1 MAKDTIELRW
11 EARGGQGAV
20 TASKLLAEAALED
33 GKYFQGMPDYGA
45 ERMGAPIR
53 SYTRISSEP
62 IIPYC
67 QVTEPD
73 VVVVFDSTLIGI
85 VNLTGGLKE
94 DGIMVVNSCSSPDEV
109 RSQMGFKGKLYTLDA
124 TGISMDLLGRNL
136 PNTPMLGALTRV
148 TGIVSKDSVAQ
159 QITSRL
165 GATMKKEVVAA
176 NVRAFEKGYDSVQ
189 GARPSSA
196 DSR

>member
-1 MAKDTIELRW
+1 MTVAKETVEIRW

-33 GKYFQGMPDYGA
+33 GKYFQGLPDYGA

-62 IIPYC
+62 IVAYC

-73 VVVVFDSTLIGI
+73 VVAVLDTTLIGI
-85 VNLTGGLKE
+85 ANLTEGLKE
-94 DGIMVVNSCSSPDEV
+94 DGVMLVNSAASPDEV
-109 RSQMGFKGKLYTLDA
+109 RSQVGYKGKLYTLDA

-136 PNTPMLGALTRV
+136 PNTPMLGALARV
-148 TGIVSKDSVAQ
+148 TGIVSKDSLAQ

-176 NVRAFEKGYDSVQ
+176 NIRAFEKGYDSVQ
-189 GARPSSA
+189 G
-196 DSR
+196 D

>member
-1 MAKDTIELRW
+1 LTIAKDTIEIRW

-53 SYTRISSEP
+53 AYTRISSEP
-62 IIPYC
+62 ILPYC

-73 VVVVFDSTLIGI
+73 VVVVLDSSLIG
-85 VNLTGGLKE
+85 VANLTEGLKE
-94 DGIMVVNSCSSPDEV
+94 DGMILVNSTTSPDEV
-109 RSQMGFKGKLYTLDA
+109 RSLLGYRGKVYTVDA

-136 PNTPMLGALTRV
+136 PNTPMLGALARL

-159 QITSRL
+159 KITSKL

-176 NVRAFEKGYDSVQ
+176 NIRAFEKGYEGVQ
-189 GARPSSA
+189 G
-196 DSR
+196 D

>member
-1 MAKDTIELRW
+1 LTVAKETIEIRW

-20 TASKLLAEAALED
+20 TASKLLAEAALGD
-33 GKYFQGMPDYGA
+33 GKYFQGLPDYGA

-62 IIPYC
+62 ILPYC

-73 VVVVFDSTLIGI
+73 VVVVLDNTLIGI
-85 VNLTGGLKE
+85 VKLTEGLKE
-94 DGIMVVNSCSSPDEV
+94 DGMILVNSTASPNEL
-109 RSQMGFKGKLYTLDA
+109 RSQLGYKGKIYTLDA
-124 TGISMDLLGRNL
+124 TGISMGLLGRNL
-136 PNTPMLGALTRV
+136 PNTPMLGALARV

-159 QITSRL
+159 QITSKL

-176 NVRAFEKGYDSVQ
+176 NIRAFEKGYDSVQ
-189 GARPSSA
+189 E
-196 DSR
+196 D

>member
-1 MAKDTIELRW
+1 MSDLIEIRW
-11 EARGGQGAV
+11 HARGGQGAV

-53 SYTRISSEP
+53 AFTRISSEP

-73 VVVVFDSTLIGI
+73 VVVVLDSTLIGI
-85 VNLTGGLKE
+85 VDLTEGLKE
-94 DGIMVVNSCSSPDEV
+94 DGMMVINSTASPDEV
-109 RSQMGFKGKLYTLDA
+109 RSQLGYKGKVYTLDA
-124 TGISMDLLGRNL
+124 TEISMELMGRNL

-148 TGIVSKDSVAQ
+148 TGIVSKDSAAQ

-189 GARPSSA
+189 GG
-196 DSR
+196 